1 MSKSDQTSLTNP
13 DYWEKTWTRSM
24 LPPQV
29 NIENRSL
36 RNHATRGWH
45 RYFESLLQ
53 PLAGVR
59 GVRFIELGAATS
71 KWLPYF
77 AKHWRFEVSGL
88 DYVEYGCE
96 SARRMLADAGAEG
109 TIVQGDIFDPPADM
123 KDRFD
128 VVYSGGLI
136 EHFENTADAVSA
148 CAQFAKPGGLIITTI
163 PNMTGAIGSL
173 QKKLDRSVYDKHVAL
188 DAEQLR
194 EAHVKAGLSIVDS
207 RYFLSAN
214 FGVLNHPAV
223 RPRILN
229 KAIQAAESAATLS
242 VWLAESAVTIPPTR
256 WLSPYVGCA
265 ARKPLAS

>member
-1 MSKSDQTSLTNP
+1 
-13 DYWEKTWTRSM
+13 
-24 LPPQV
+24 
-29 NIENRSL
+29 
-36 RNHATRGWH
+36 
-45 RYFESLLQ
+45 
-53 PLAGVR
+53 
-59 GVRFIELGAATS
+59 
-71 KWLPYF
+71 
-77 AKHWRFEVSGL
+77 
-88 DYVEYGCE
+88 
-96 SARRMLADAGAEG
+96 MLADAGAEG

-173 QKKLDRSVYDKHVAL
+173 QKKLDRAVYDKHVAL

-242 VWLAESAVTIPPTR
+242 VWLAESAVAIPPTR